1 MKNNLDTKQ
10 MSGKQ
15 LFEHYTGKKS
25 QYSIIVQMLVY
36 ATQDTEKAYEI
47 LERCERENKRL
58 YPFYPG
64 IGRDERVNEDELKS
78 FESVGNIIDGE
89 MYLVPSDWLI
99 KNNLIDTPEL

>member
-1 MKNNLDTKQ
+1 MKNNPDLKQ

-36 ATQDTEKAYEI
+36 STQDIEKAYEI
-47 LERCERENKRL
+47 LERCERENKKPF
-58 YPFYPG
+58 PFYPG
-64 IGRDERVNEDELKS
+64 IGRDTRISEDELNS
-78 FESVGNIIDGE
+78 FEYVGDIIDGE

-99 KNNLIDTPEL
+99 KNNLINTLEL